1 MASVSGRACLML
13 RRCGRCDMAKAA
25 IAAITSMT
33 TTVRAD
39 KVNASPLRKNGNM
52 VLRIFKS
59 RVMLLYLFQS
69 QLHDLLNRQ

>member
-1 MASVSGRACLML
+1 
-13 RRCGRCDMAKAA
+13 MAKAA

-33 TTVRAD
+33 TTVRVD

-69 QLHDLLNRQ
+69 QLHHLLNRQ

>member
-1 MASVSGRACLML
+1 
-13 RRCGRCDMAKAA
+13 
-25 IAAITSMT
+25 MT
-33 TTVRAD
+33 ITVRAD
-39 KVNASPLRKNGNM
+39 NVNVSPLRKNGNM